1 MTEALKRCWLNLRDV
16 IIEHLKA
23 PEEMNIEVY

>member
-16 IIEHLKA
+16 IIENLQA